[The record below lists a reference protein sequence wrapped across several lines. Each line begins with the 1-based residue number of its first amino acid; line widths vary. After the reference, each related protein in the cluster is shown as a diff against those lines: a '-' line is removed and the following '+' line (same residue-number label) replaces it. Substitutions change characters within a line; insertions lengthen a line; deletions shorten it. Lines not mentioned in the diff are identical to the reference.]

1 MNIKG
6 SVKRKGFQK
15 CLQLPIVYQRDASA
29 SQRCPNETTD
39 SRYLKLEE
47 VSDEVDGF

>member
-6 SVKRKGFQK
+6 SVKSKGFQK
-15 CLQLPIVYQRDASA
+15 CLQMPIVYQRDA